1 MYMSKLSAARLK
13 VKNDSLVDEF
23 NASIHF
29 DKRLYRHDIRGSIAH
44 AEMLASCGILTAEE
58 AEAIKDGLLAVL
70 GEIESG
76 GFVFRTEDEDI
87 HMAVE
92 KRMTEIVGS
101 VGGKLHTARS
111 RNDQVAVDVR
121 MYLREETEVIAG
133 YMAELV
139 KTLTDKAE
147 KHLGVLM
154 PGYTHLQTAQ
164 PVLVSHW
171 LMAYVQMFRRDY
183 GRMTDCAERMNFSP
197 LGSGALAGTTFPVN
211 RDMTAEKLGFTAPT
225 ENSMDSVSDRD
236 FALEFLSAAAICQ
249 MHLSRFSE
257 ELIIFSTSEFA
268 FIDLSDDFC
277 TGSSIMPQ
285 KKNPDMP
292 ELIRGKTGRMYG
304 NLVSLLTTMKGLPLA
319 YNKDMQED
327 KEPLFDSVDT
337 IKASLRIFIPMIE
350 KMGINAEKMTKAAKL
365 GFSTATDLADY
376 LVRKGMP
383 FREAHHIVGS
393 AVAFA
398 LDKRVDISELT
409 IDELKSFSEKID
421 DDIYSYITPEASV
434 SSRKAKGGTAG
445 ESVKAQIESARKF
458 LDEVL

>member
-1 MYMSKLSAARLK
+1 MAKLSAARLK

-29 DKRLYRHDIRGSIAH
+29 DRRLYRHDIKGSIAH
-44 AEMLASCGILTAEE
+44 AEMLASCGILTGAE
-58 AEAIKDGLLAVL
+58 AETIKSGLLAVL
-70 GEIESG
+70 EEIETG
-76 GFVFRTEDEDI
+76 KFVFRTEDEDI

-92 KRMTEIVGS
+92 KRMTEIAGP

-111 RNDQVAVDVR
+111 RNDQVAVDIR
-121 MYLREETEVIAG
+121 MYLRDEIEVIKG
-133 YMAELV
+133 FTAELIKV
-139 KTLTDKAE
+139 LTDKAE
-147 KHLGVLM
+147 KNSGVLM

-164 PVLVSHW
+164 PILVSHW
-171 LMAYVQMFRRDY
+171 LMAYVQMFRRDWS
-183 GRMTDCAERMNFSP
+183 RMTDCAERMNLSP
-197 LGSGALAGTTFPVN
+197 LGSGALAGTTFAID
-211 RDMTAEKLGFTAPT
+211 RDMTAEKLGFAAPT
-225 ENSMDSVSDRD
+225 ENSLDSVSDRD

-268 FIDLSDDFC
+268 FINLSDDFC

-327 KEPLFDSVDT
+327 KEPLFDAADT
-337 IKASLRIFIPMIE
+337 LKASLRIFVPMTDKMTFNEE
-350 KMGINAEKMTKAAKL
+350 KMSRAAKL

-376 LVRKGMP
+376 LVRKGLP
-383 FREAHHIVGS
+383 FRDAHHIVGS
-393 AVAFA
+393 AVAYA
-398 LDKRVDISELT
+398 LDKNADISELS
-409 IDELKSFSEKID
+409 IDELKTFSERID
-421 DDIYSYITPEASV
+421 NDIYSYITPEASV
-434 SSRKAKGGTAG
+434 NSRKAKGGTAG
-445 ESVKAQIESARKF
+445 ESVKAQIKSARKF
-458 LDEVL
+458 LDEAL

>member
-1 MYMSKLSAARLK
+1 MSKLSAARLK
-13 VKNDSLVDEF
+13 VKNDQLVDEF

-58 AEAIKDGLLAVL
+58 AETISKGLLTVL
-70 GEIESG
+70 GEIEAG
-76 GFVFRTEDEDI
+76 NFVFRTEDEDI

-92 KRMTEIVGS
+92 KRMTEIVGA

-111 RNDQVAVDVR
+111 RNDQVAVDIR
-121 MYLREETEVIAG
+121 MYLREEIEVISG
-133 YMAELV
+133 YLAELV

-147 KHLGVLM
+147 KHMGVLM

-164 PVLVSHW
+164 PILVSHW

-183 GRMTDCAERMNFSP
+183 GRMKDSMERMNFSP
-197 LGSGALAGTTFPVN
+197 LGSGALAGTTFPIN
-211 RDMTAEKLGFTAPT
+211 RDMTAEKLGFAAPT
-225 ENSMDSVSDRD
+225 ENSLDSVSDRD
-236 FALEFLSAAAICQ
+236 FALEFLSASAICQ

-292 ELIRGKTGRMYG
+292 ELIRGKTGRIYG
-304 NLVSLLTTMKGLPLA
+304 NLISLLTTMKGLPLA

-383 FREAHHIVGS
+383 FREAHHVVGS

-398 LDKRVDISELT
+398 LDKRIDISELT

-421 DDIYSYITPEASV
+421 NDIYSYITPEASV
-434 SSRKAKGGTAG
+434 GSRKAKGGTAG
-445 ESVKAQIESARKF
+445 ESVKAQIDSARKF

>member
-1 MYMSKLSAARLK
+1 MSKLSAARLK

-29 DKRLYRHDIRGSIAH
+29 DKRLYRHDIKGSIAH

-58 AEAIKDGLLAVL
+58 AGAIKGGLLTVL

-121 MYLREETEVIAG
+121 MYLREEIEVIAG

-171 LMAYVQMFRRDY
+171 LMAYVQMFRRDH
-183 GRMTDCAERMNFSP
+183 GRLADCAERMNFSP
-197 LGSGALAGTTFPVN
+197 LGSGALAGTTFAIN
-211 RDMTAEKLGFTAPT
+211 RDMTAASLGFTAPT
-225 ENSMDSVSDRD
+225 ENSLDSVSDRD

-304 NLVSLLTTMKGLPLA
+304 NLLSLLTTMKGLPLA

-337 IKASLRIFIPMIE
+337 LKASLRIFIPMIE

-383 FREAHHIVGS
+383 FREAHHVVGS

-398 LDKRVDISELT
+398 LDKRADISELT
-409 IDELKSFSEKID
+409 LAELKSFSEKID

>member
-1 MYMSKLSAARLK
+1 MSKLSAARLK
-13 VKNDSLVDEF
+13 VKNDQLVDEF

-29 DKRLYRHDIRGSIAH
+29 DKRLYRHDVKGSIAH

-58 AEAIKDGLLAVL
+58 AETISKGLLTVL
-70 GEIESG
+70 GEIEAGS
-76 GFVFRTEDEDI
+76 FVFRTEDEDI

-92 KRMTEIVGS
+92 KRMTEIVGA

-111 RNDQVAVDVR
+111 RNDQVAVDIR
-121 MYLREETEVIAG
+121 MYLREEIEVISG
-133 YMAELV
+133 YLAELV

-147 KHLGVLM
+147 KHMGVLM

-164 PVLVSHW
+164 PILVSHW

-183 GRMTDCAERMNFSP
+183 GRMKDSMERMNFSP
-197 LGSGALAGTTFPVN
+197 LGSGALAGTTFPIN
-211 RDMTAEKLGFTAPT
+211 RDMTAEKLGFAAPT
-225 ENSMDSVSDRD
+225 ENSLDSVSDRD
-236 FALEFLSAAAICQ
+236 FALEFLSASAICQ

-292 ELIRGKTGRMYG
+292 ELIRGKTGRIYG
-304 NLVSLLTTMKGLPLA
+304 NLISLLTTMKGLPLA

-383 FREAHHIVGS
+383 FREAHHVVGS

-398 LDKRVDISELT
+398 LDKRIDISELT

-445 ESVKAQIESARKF
+445 ESVKAQIDSARKF

>member
-1 MYMSKLSAARLK
+1 MSKLSAARLK
-13 VKNDSLVDEF
+13 VKNDQLVDEF

-29 DKRLYRHDIRGSIAH
+29 DKRLYRHDIKGSIAH

-58 AEAIKDGLLAVL
+58 AETISKGLLTVL
-70 GEIESG
+70 GEIEAGS
-76 GFVFRTEDEDI
+76 FVFRTEDEDI

-92 KRMTEIVGS
+92 KRMTEIVGA

-111 RNDQVAVDVR
+111 RNDQVAVDIR
-121 MYLREETEVIAG
+121 MYLREEIEVISG
-133 YMAELV
+133 YLAELV

-147 KHLGVLM
+147 KHMGVLM

-164 PVLVSHW
+164 PILVSHW

-183 GRMTDCAERMNFSP
+183 GRMKDSMERMNFSP
-197 LGSGALAGTTFPVN
+197 LGSGALAGTTFPIN
-211 RDMTAEKLGFTAPT
+211 RDMTAEKLGFAAPT
-225 ENSMDSVSDRD
+225 ENSLDSVSDRD
-236 FALEFLSAAAICQ
+236 FALEFLSASAICQ

-292 ELIRGKTGRMYG
+292 ELIRGKTGRIYG
-304 NLVSLLTTMKGLPLA
+304 NLISLLTTMKGLPLA

-383 FREAHHIVGS
+383 FREAHHVVGS

-398 LDKRVDISELT
+398 LDKRIDISELT

-445 ESVKAQIESARKF
+445 ESVKAQIDSARKF

>member
-1 MYMSKLSAARLK
+1 MSKLSAARLK

-29 DKRLYRHDIRGSIAH
+29 DKRLYRHDIKGSIAH

-58 AEAIKDGLLAVL
+58 AGAIKGGLLVVL

-121 MYLREETEVIAG
+121 MYLREEIEVIAG

-171 LMAYVQMFRRDY
+171 LMAYVQMFRRDH
-183 GRMTDCAERMNFSP
+183 GRLADCAERMNFSP
-197 LGSGALAGTTFPVN
+197 LGSGALAGTTFAIN
-211 RDMTAEKLGFTAPT
+211 RDMTAASLGFTAPT
-225 ENSMDSVSDRD
+225 ENSLDSVSDRD

-337 IKASLRIFIPMIE
+337 LKASLRIFIPMIE

-383 FREAHHIVGS
+383 FREAHHVVGS

-398 LDKRVDISELT
+398 LDKRADISELT
-409 IDELKSFSEKID
+409 LAELKSFSEKID

>member
-1 MYMSKLSAARLK
+1 MSKLSAARLK

-29 DKRLYRHDIRGSIAH
+29 DKRLYRHDIKGSIAH

-58 AEAIKDGLLAVL
+58 AGAIKGGLLTVL

-121 MYLREETEVIAG
+121 MYLREEIEVIAG

-171 LMAYVQMFRRDY
+171 LMAYVQMFRRDH
-183 GRMTDCAERMNFSP
+183 GRLADCAERMNFSP
-197 LGSGALAGTTFPVN
+197 LGSGALAGTTFAIN
-211 RDMTAEKLGFTAPT
+211 RDMTAASLGFTAPT
-225 ENSMDSVSDRD
+225 ENSLDSVSDRD

-337 IKASLRIFIPMIE
+337 LKASLRIFIPMIE

-383 FREAHHIVGS
+383 FREAHHVVGS

-398 LDKRVDISELT
+398 LDKRADISELT
-409 IDELKSFSEKID
+409 LAELKSFSEKID

>member
-1 MYMSKLSAARLK
+1 MSKLSAARLK

-29 DKRLYRHDIRGSIAH
+29 DKRLYRHDIKGSIAH

-58 AEAIKDGLLAVL
+58 AGAIKGGLLTVL

-121 MYLREETEVIAG
+121 MYLREEIEVIAG

-171 LMAYVQMFRRDY
+171 LMAYVQMFRRDH
-183 GRMTDCAERMNFSP
+183 GRLADCAERMNFSP
-197 LGSGALAGTTFPVN
+197 LGSGALAGTTFAIN
-211 RDMTAEKLGFTAPT
+211 RDMTAASLGFTAPT
-225 ENSMDSVSDRD
+225 ENSLDSVSDRD

-285 KKNPDMP
+285 KKKP
-292 ELIRGKTGRMYG
+292 GY
-304 NLVSLLTTMKGLPLA
+304 A
-319 YNKDMQED
+319 
-327 KEPLFDSVDT
+327 
-337 IKASLRIFIPMIE
+337 
-350 KMGINAEKMTKAAKL
+350 
-365 GFSTATDLADY
+365 
-376 LVRKGMP
+376 
-383 FREAHHIVGS
+383 
-393 AVAFA
+393 
-398 LDKRVDISELT
+398 
-409 IDELKSFSEKID
+409 
-421 DDIYSYITPEASV
+421 
-434 SSRKAKGGTAG
+434 
-445 ESVKAQIESARKF
+445 
-458 LDEVL
+458 